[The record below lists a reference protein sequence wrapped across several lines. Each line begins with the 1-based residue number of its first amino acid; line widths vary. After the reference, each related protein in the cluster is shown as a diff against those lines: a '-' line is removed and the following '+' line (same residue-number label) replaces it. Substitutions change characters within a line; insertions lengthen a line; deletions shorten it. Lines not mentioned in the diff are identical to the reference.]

1 MGVLRKIKDI
11 IWLIKLKR
19 ANAYEFPELMRSSF
33 YHLGKNVKLYAP
45 VIGTEP
51 YLISIHDN
59 VTCAYNVH
67 FINHDVS
74 CFNVAR
80 YLGLE
85 EVCLDKVG
93 PIELFD
99 NCFIGM
105 NTLLMPNTSVG
116 KNSIV
121 AAGSVVTKHIP
132 DNEVWGGCPARYI
145 MSTEQYAKKLKAQCS
160 LYPWIDSVT
169 LKKNA
174 KEQELIKLR
183 QHYFFEKK

>member
-1 MGVLRKIKDI
+1 M
-11 IWLIKLKR
+11 
-19 ANAYEFPELMRSSF
+19 
-33 YHLGKNVKLYAP
+33 
-45 VIGTEP
+45 
-51 YLISIHDN
+51 
-59 VTCAYNVH
+59 
-67 FINHDVS
+67 
-74 CFNVAR
+74 
-80 YLGLE
+80 GLE

-145 MSTEQYAKKLKAQCS
+145 MSTEQYANKVKAQCS